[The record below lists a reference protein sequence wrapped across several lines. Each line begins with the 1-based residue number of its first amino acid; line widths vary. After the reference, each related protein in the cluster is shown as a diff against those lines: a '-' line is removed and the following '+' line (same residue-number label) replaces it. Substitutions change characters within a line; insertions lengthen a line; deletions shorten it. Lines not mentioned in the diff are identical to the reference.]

1 MDEKAFRICQ
11 RSGHSYI
18 YPTFHEDLDM
28 SVSRSF
34 HATRQN
40 LLLLFQEYL
49 QSIRGRTI
57 LSFYIYPMKEEAP

>member
-40 LLLLFQEYL
+40 LLLLVLEFL
-49 QSIRGRTI
+49 HPIRRATSV
-57 LSFYIYPMKEEAP
+57 SFCVYPMEEEAP